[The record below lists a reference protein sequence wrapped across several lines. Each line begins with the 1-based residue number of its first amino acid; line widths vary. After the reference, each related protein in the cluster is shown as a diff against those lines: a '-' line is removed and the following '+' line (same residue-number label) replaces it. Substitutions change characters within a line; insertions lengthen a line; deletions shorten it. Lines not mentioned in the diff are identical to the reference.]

1 MSASEGFLLFLRLA
15 HAFAAA
21 TWFGGG
27 VYYLVAVRPAL
38 RDSTQ
43 PPREF
48 VAAAQSLY
56 GEWARTMTIVMIVT
70 GVIMTVDR
78 LSSAGGGL
86 LYAVAL
92 AVKIVA
98 ALAAFW
104 LAGFRLGR
112 RSRQGRSARRSRPEW
127 ILGCGALALGIGV
140 ALASIYG
147 QGLV

>member
-1 MSASEGFLLFLRLA
+1 MSAGEGFLLFLRLA

-21 TWFGGG
+21 VWLGGG

-56 GEWARTMTIVMIVT
+56 GEWARTMTMVMIVT

-78 LSSAGGGL
+78 LSSVGGGL
-86 LYAVAL
+86 PYAVAL

-98 ALAAFW
+98 ALAAFRM
-104 LAGFRLGR
+104 AGVRIGR
-112 RSRQGRSARRSRPEW
+112 GARRGRSARRSRPEW
-127 ILGCGALALGIGV
+127 ILGCGALAFGIGV
-140 ALASIYG
+140 VLASIYG